1 MITETGASKEV
12 RTHEWHQ
19 VRLFLEARFRLIA
32 DGATVPTKKV
42 AGWQLYAHGLK
53 LGLDLRGGMHLA
65 LEVDDPANTMS
76 AKQKSVPAT
85 NT

>member
-32 DGATVPTKKV
+32 DGATVPTKNKPPAGAVIGARQCPVRGRV
-42 AGWQLYAHGLK
+42 ACADSRWRLVCL
-53 LGLDLRGGMHLA
+53 HLA
-65 LEVDDPANTMS
+65 LL
-76 AKQKSVPAT
+76 
-85 NT
+85 